1 MTMRERSRFFSRKA
15 WISRPPKKKK
25 KSKALGIRK
34 KEVNEVCIGPYL
46 TLKSQLVSLIYSEL

>member
-15 WISRPPKKKK
+15 WISRPKKKK

-46 TLKSQLVSLIYSEL
+46 SLKSQLVSLIYSEL